1 MDLNLCAYHDSFL
14 LKSTKISSKCRACY
28 KNYHGNKQGYKCD
41 FCDFYVH
48 AECMNI
54 NIPSR
59 HKHPLQLRPCDM
71 NFSCCLCDTRFS
83 KKNFYQCSRCSFRIC
98 IPCARKPLTI
108 HRYKTHEHTL
118 HQILMKISFT
128 CDACGLCSTGYPYIC
143 HQCCFIIHRSC
154 IFLPRV
160 ICINHHDHR
169 ISHVFSLGLGKFIC
183 GVCDEPVNVDCG
195 AYSCLTCSS
204 VFHSKCATDP
214 MFWDEKELEGIPEEE
229 ESKPL
234 EVIDQNRII
243 HFNHEHN
250 LMKLSVSSLRHGEV
264 ILPHEEGKHCFACT
278 LPLYSKL
285 CYKCTQC
292 DFILH
297 DTCANLPRSKWFFLI
312 YEKLILSPKS
322 INHFFCY
329 VCHRY
334 CNGFSYSNSENTI
347 SIDVR
352 CASVPLP
359 LKHESHPHK
368 LVFYDNDQKDV
379 RCEGCDLSGWRFL
392 LHCKRN
398 DDCGGLY
405 LCFKCVTLPT
415 LVRHIYDDH
424 PLSLQYGKKNE
435 SSTYWC
441 GICEEL
447 INLNSWFYK
456 CNDCGSTLHT
466 TCVFQNLILSRPGCN
481 STMDDLRQIT
491 FVLNTRLSRPIC
503 YVCKTRC
510 MDDLVLIDKEESI
523 KLFVCY
529 SCSFKYYRGLLLL
542 EERYQP

>member
-1 MDLNLCAYHDSFL
+1 MDLNLCPYHDSF
-14 LKSTKISSKCRACY
+14 LKSTKISSKCCACY
-28 KNYHGNKQGYKCD
+28 KNHHDNKQGYKCD
-41 FCDFYVH
+41 YCAFYVH

-59 HKHPLQLRPCDM
+59 HKHPLRLRPCGS

-83 KKNFYQCSRCSFRIC
+83 MRNFYQCSRCSFRIC

-108 HRYKTHEHTL
+108 HRYKTHEHEL

-169 ISHVFSLGLGKFIC
+169 ISHVFSLGPGKIIC

-195 AYSCLTCSS
+195 AYSCLVCSS

-229 ESKPL
+229 ESKPF
-234 EVIDQNRII
+234 EVIGQNLIK

-250 LMKLSVSSLRHGEV
+250 LMKVSSLRHGEV
-264 ILPHEEGKHCFACT
+264 VLPHEGGKHCFACT
-278 LPLYSKL
+278 LPLYSKFS
-285 CYKCTQC
+285 YKCTQC

-297 DTCANLPRSKWFFLI
+297 DTCAILPRSKWFFLI
-312 YEKLILSPKS
+312 YEKLTLSPKS

-334 CNGFSYSNSENTI
+334 CNGFSYSNSDNTI

-352 CASVPLP
+352 CASVPIP
-359 LKHESHPHK
+359 LKHESHPHR
-368 LVFYDNDQKDV
+368 LVFYDNDPEEV
-379 RCEGCDLSGWRFL
+379 RCGGCDLSGWRFL
-392 LHCKRN
+392 LHCKGN

-415 LVRHIYDDH
+415 SVRHTYDDH
-424 PLSLQYGKKNE
+424 PLSLQYGEKNM

-447 INLNSWFYK
+447 INSKSWFYK
-456 CNDCGSTLHT
+456 CNDCDSTLHT
-466 TCVFQNLILSRPGCN
+466 KCVFQNLILSRPGYS
-481 STMDDLRQIT
+481 STVGDLGQIA

-503 YVCKTRC
+503 FVCKTRC
-510 MDDLVLIDKEESI
+510 MDDLVLIDKDESI
-523 KLFVCY
+523 KLFLCY
-529 SCSFKYYRGLLLL
+529 SCSFKFYNGLVPV
-542 EERYQP
+542 E

>member
-14 LKSTKISSKCRACY
+14 LKSTKISSKCR
-28 KNYHGNKQGYKCD
+28 YKCD

-54 NIPSR
+54 NITSR
-59 HKHPLQLRPCDM
+59 HKHPLQLRPCDI
-71 NFSCCLCDTRFS
+71 NFLCCLCDTRFS

-143 HQCCFIIHRSC
+143 HQCCFIIHRLC

-234 EVIDQNRII
+234 EVIDQNLIK

-312 YEKLILSPKS
+312 YEKLTLSPKS
-322 INHFFCY
+322 RNHFFCY

-392 LHCKRN
+392 LHCKGN

-405 LCFKCVTLPT
+405 LCFKCATLPT

-424 PLSLQYGKKNE
+424 LLSLYYGEKNE

-447 INLNSWFYK
+447 INSNSWFYK

-466 TCVFQNLILSRPGCN
+466 TCVFQNLILSRPGYN
-481 STMDDLRQIT
+481 STMEDLRQIT
-491 FVLNTRLSRPIC
+491 FVLNTHLSRPIC

-529 SCSFKYYRGLLLL
+529 SCSFKNYKGPRFVSS
-542 EERYQP
+542 